1 MRKIVFKTIFIT
13 LGIVLILAISA
24 FGILSFAAP
33 KTMMNFSASLGLDA
47 ISGDYAYQEYRR
59 SGDIEYLARAFEIA
73 ANEGRSDVAA
83 ERFEEFYENEGFNDY
98 CKEQDGVELGEDI
111 PEIDGNYRSMV
122 CGWGAKAMYEV
133 AKTDEKKLEAY
144 TFALSETPGDFEP
157 NNPLCSL
164 IVAASGAGD
173 AVFCKTILENL
184 QKEQKFDGLRK
195 QYDLEDPGEYTEGF
209 ALYLETIELLEE
221 AVNE

>member
-13 LGIVLILAISA
+13 LGVVLILAISA

-33 KTMMNFSASLGLDA
+33 KAMMSFTSSLGLDA

-73 ANEGRSDVAA
+73 AFEGRSDAAA
-83 ERFEEFYENEGFNDY
+83 ERFEELYENEGFSDY
-98 CKEQDGVELGEDI
+98 CKAQDGVELGEDI
-111 PEIDGNYRSMV
+111 PENNYRSYA
-122 CGWGAKAMYEV
+122 CSLGASALYAV
-133 AKTDEKKLEAY
+133 AETDDEKLEVY
-144 TFALSETPGDFEP
+144 TFALSETSGEFEG

-164 IVAASGAGD
+164 SSAVAGAGD
-173 AVFCKTILENL
+173 AAFCKTILDNM
-184 QKEQKFDGLRK
+184 QKEQKFNALRA
-195 QYDLEDPGEYTEGF
+195 QSAFEDESEYTEGYK
-209 ALYLETIELLEE
+209 LYLKTIELLEE

>member
-13 LGIVLILAISA
+13 LGVVLILAISA

-33 KTMMNFSASLGLDA
+33 KAMMSFTSSLGLDA

-73 ANEGRSDVAA
+73 AFEGRSDAAA
-83 ERFEEFYENEGFNDY
+83 ERFEELYENEGFSDY
-98 CKEQDGVELGEDI
+98 CKAQDGVELGEDI
-111 PEIDGNYRSMV
+111 PENNYRSYA
-122 CGWGAKAMYEV
+122 CSLGASALYAV
-133 AKTDEKKLEAY
+133 AETDDEKLEVY
-144 TFALSETPGDFEP
+144 TFALSETSGEFEE

-164 IVAASGAGD
+164 SSAAAGAGD
-173 AVFCKTILENL
+173 AAFCKTILDNM
-184 QKEQKFDGLRK
+184 QKEQKFNALRA
-195 QYDLEDPGEYTEGF
+195 QASLEDDQYTEGYE
-209 ALYLETIELLEE
+209 LYLQTIELLEE

>member
-13 LGIVLILAISA
+13 LGVVLILAISA

-33 KTMMNFSASLGLDA
+33 KAMMSFTSSLGLDA

-73 ANEGRSDVAA
+73 AFEGRSDAAA
-83 ERFEEFYENEGFNDY
+83 ERFEELYENEGFSDY
-98 CKEQDGVELGEDI
+98 CKAQDGVELGEDI
-111 PEIDGNYRSMV
+111 PENNYRSYA
-122 CGWGAKAMYEV
+122 CSLGASALYAV
-133 AKTDEKKLEAY
+133 AETDDEKLEVY
-144 TFALSETPGDFEP
+144 TFALSETSGEFEG

-164 IVAASGAGD
+164 SSAAAGAGD
-173 AVFCKTILENL
+173 AAFCKTILDNM
-184 QKEQKFDGLRK
+184 QKEQKFNALRA
-195 QYDLEDPGEYTEGF
+195 QASLEDESEYTEGYK
-209 ALYLETIELLEE
+209 LYLKTIELLEE

>member
-13 LGIVLILAISA
+13 LGVVLILAISA

-33 KTMMNFSASLGLDA
+33 KAMMSFTSSLGLDA

-73 ANEGRSDVAA
+73 AFEGRSDAAA
-83 ERFEEFYENEGFNDY
+83 ERFEELYENEGFSDY
-98 CKEQDGVELGEDI
+98 CKAQDGVELGEDI
-111 PEIDGNYRSMV
+111 PENNYRSYA
-122 CGWGAKAMYEV
+122 CSLGASALYAV
-133 AKTDEKKLEAY
+133 AETDDEKLEVY
-144 TFALSETPGDFEP
+144 TFALSETSGEFEG

-164 IVAASGAGD
+164 SSAAAGAGD
-173 AVFCKTILENL
+173 AAFCKTILDNM
-184 QKEQKFDGLRK
+184 QKEQKFNALRA
-195 QYDLEDPGEYTEGF
+195 QASLEDDQYTEGYK
-209 ALYLETIELLEE
+209 LYLKTIELLEE